1 MATCFALV
9 RTDLSGAD
17 ASTAKPQGLGADDL
31 IKAYEIPSSGGEGV
45 TVAIVDAHDDPSAE
59 ADLAVYRKQYKLP
72 ECSSANGCFKKVG
85 QSGTGHLPS
94 ADSGWAEEIALD
106 LEMVSA
112 ACPSCK
118 ILLVEANTESM
129 ANLGAAEKTA
139 ARLGAKIISNSWGG
153 PEESSDRTADSDY
166 FKHPG
171 VLITASSGDSGY
183 GVEYPAASP
192 NVLAVGGT
200 RLAKSSS
207 SRGFAESAWSGGG
220 SGCSQYE
227 MKPVW
232 QTDSGCSMRTV
243 VDVAAVADP
252 DNGVAV
258 YATYDHSGGW
268 NVFGGTSVASPLV
281 AGIFARA
288 GLAGES
294 VGFVYDHASAFHDLK
309 SGSNGSCDSSAGYL
323 CKARVGYD
331 GPTGMGSPDGKT
343 LASAAK

>member
-1 MATCFALV
+1 MA
-9 RTDLSGAD
+9 
-17 ASTAKPQGLGADDL
+17 
-31 IKAYEIPSSGGEGV
+31 
-45 TVAIVDAHDDPSAE
+45 
-59 ADLAVYRKQYKLP
+59 
-72 ECSSANGCFKKVG
+72 
-85 QSGTGHLPS
+85 
-94 ADSGWAEEIALD
+94 
-106 LEMVSA
+106 SA

-118 ILLVEANTESM
+118 LLLVEANTESM

-153 PEESSDRTADSDY
+153 PEESSDKTADNDY
-166 FKHPG
+166 FKHAG

-200 RLAKSSS
+200 RLVKSSS

-227 MKPVW
+227 LKPVW

-243 VDVAAVADP
+243 VDVAAIADP

-258 YATYDHSGGW
+258 YATYDNAGGW